1 MKNFITNKTDF
12 KFKFQNFEIALTD
25 NNLNFSE
32 NVAKFI
38 DHVKN
43 IQSLMIEKPSDKRE
57 YPITKYVAAI
67 FQVKSTDGNA
77 FTLGSRYPLD
87 IYDSESINAYIR
99 YLALK
104 FRVLDADYG
113 ARTYEV
119 LYFNFTFSN
128 LENHEIGLRRIEGE
142 YANFETTLDDSKPAS
157 LPLNMF
163 YTTWGDTQYTNDGK
177 LEIVNL
183 YFSDNPNE
191 KILVTHL
198 NRDSN
203 LLEIFSDSSKQAQ
216 VFLTDKITSHDT
228 KEFVRKI
235 YNRSYHIKD
244 NKVFFIF
251 DLINPQKFITARCN
265 ELYTI
270 FFLY

>member
-1 MKNFITNKTDF
+1 M
-12 KFKFQNFEIALTD
+12 
-25 NNLNFSE
+25 
-32 NVAKFI
+32 
-38 DHVKN
+38 
-43 IQSLMIEKPSDKRE
+43 
-57 YPITKYVAAI
+57 
-67 FQVKSTDGNA
+67 
-77 FTLGSRYPLD
+77 
-87 IYDSESINAYIR
+87 
-99 YLALK
+99 
-104 FRVLDADYG
+104 
-113 ARTYEV
+113 
-119 LYFNFTFSN
+119 YFNFTFSN

-251 DLINPQKFITARCN
+251 DLINPQKFITASNPVKTKPANAMTMDTETYTDSKGVMHIYLISFFDGSETICYYLSDFKNIDEMLSRFLKKVFLI
-265 ELYTI
+265 LYNNKVLYIHNSSSFDLI
-270 FFLY
+270 FLL

>member
-87 IYDSESINAYIR
+87 IYDS
-99 YLALK
+99 
-104 FRVLDADYG
+104 
-113 ARTYEV
+113 
-119 LYFNFTFSN
+119 
-128 LENHEIGLRRIEGE
+128 
-142 YANFETTLDDSKPAS
+142 
-157 LPLNMF
+157 
-163 YTTWGDTQYTNDGK
+163 
-177 LEIVNL
+177 
-183 YFSDNPNE
+183 
-191 KILVTHL
+191 
-198 NRDSN
+198 
-203 LLEIFSDSSKQAQ
+203 
-216 VFLTDKITSHDT
+216 
-228 KEFVRKI
+228 
-235 YNRSYHIKD
+235 
-244 NKVFFIF
+244 
-251 DLINPQKFITARCN
+251 
-265 ELYTI
+265 
-270 FFLY
+270 